1 MHPSGDMNGKVA
13 LVTGASGGLGRTV
26 VHHLARAGAN
36 LVLVD
41 IAADRLEPVAREARA
56 MGVEVHAHATDL
68 ACADNCPAAVG
79 VASEAFGRLDALCNV
94 AGVMAQAHSHAM
106 PVEDFSRI
114 FAVNVTAPFAMIQ
127 AAIPMLLESKGAVVN
142 VASSTGVYPAP
153 YLAAY
158 GSSKAALIH
167 MTRALAAEYMNRAIR
182 FNAVAPGAMMT
193 AMIASQQALPDLD
206 AAVAGRNMPA
216 RGLVDVEEVAATIA
230 FLASSASRGHHGACI
245 VIDHGMSL

>member
-1 MHPSGDMNGKVA
+1 MNGKVA
-13 LVTGASGGLGRTV
+13 LVTGASGGLGRATALQ
-26 VHHLARAGAN
+26 LARAGAS
-36 LVLVD
+36 LFLVD
-41 IAADRLEPVAREARA
+41 LAADRLAPVADEARGL
-56 MGVEVHAHATDL
+56 GVTAHVHATDL
-68 ACADNCPAAVG
+68 ALPGNCADAVAA
-79 VASEAFGRLDALCNV
+79 AHEAFGRLDALCNV
-94 AGVMAQAHSHAM
+94 AGVMMQAHSHAM
-106 PVEDFSRI
+106 AMEDFSRI
-114 FAVNVTAPFAMIQ
+114 FAVNVTAPFAMIR
-127 AAIPMLLESKGAVVN
+127 AAIPMLLESGGAVVN

-193 AMIASQQALPDLD
+193 AMITSQQALPDID

-230 FLASSASRGHHGACI
+230 YLASDASRGHHGACI